1 MKEIIYLNDGEVIS
15 LLLYLFILLSNPIIG
30 NNLPFITAM
39 FYDCARVALILYKPT
54 FRSLFKIFKQKA
66 H

>member
-39 FYDCARVALILYKPT
+39 FYGLRQGCAYI
-54 FRSLFKIFKQKA
+54 I
-66 H
+66 